1 MVKVMLVE
9 DDTTMNELLTTLL
22 NLEGF
27 DVTSFSSEEDISD
40 TIKRNEPDLIL
51 MDVHLR
57 KGGGVEINGFELLKQ
72 IRSDEEISEVKVI
85 MSSGID
91 FHHKCNETG
100 ADGFLL
106 KPYMPDKLI
115 EMIKELVE

>member
-1 MVKVMLVE
+1 MVKVMVVE

-27 DVTSFSSEEDISD
+27 EVTSFSREEEILD
-40 TIKRNEPDLIL
+40 TIKRDQPDLIL
-51 MDVHLR
+51 LDVHLR
-57 KGGGVEINGFELLKQ
+57 IGGGVEINGFELLIQ
-72 IRSDEEISEVKVI
+72 IRSDDAIREKKVI

-91 FHHKCNETG
+91 FRQKCEEIG
-100 ADGFLL
+100 VDGFLL
-106 KPYMPDKLI
+106 KPFMPNKLI